1 MKNKIKLMLSLVLV
15 LVLGLAVTGYAQQ
28 QTIDMKDMKALCEE
42 GYANASQ
49 TRDIVADA
57 IKNVESEMTNES
69 SDLKIGELKDGKE
82 WFERADEVLKD
93 SRAKM
98 DKGEYSKDIV
108 LDLNQSWQ
116 WFIKAGSAVVRAGM
130 QE

>member
-1 MKNKIKLMLSLVLV
+1 MKNKIKFMIGLVLIAM
-15 LVLGLAVTGYAQQ
+15 LGVAVSGHAQQ
-28 QTIDMKDMKALCEE
+28 AIDMKNMKALCEE

-49 TRDIVADA
+49 TRDIVAGA
-57 IKNVESEMTNES
+57 IKTVESEMNKES

-82 WFERADEVLKD
+82 WFERADKVLKD

-98 DKGEYSKDIV
+98 DKGEYTKDIV